1 MRRLPRP
8 GWRLVAALVIY
19 LTVTVLLAMALAALV
34 DLTREVQAAR
44 QEAAVRA
51 EQRDRFAADVEALR
65 EQLLALGQTP
75 RVDPPPGERGLRGER
90 GVPGARGE
98 RGIPGRSIVGP
109 PGPTGSPGPPGRD
122 SVVPGPRGETGPKG
136 DPGEDSTVPGP
147 QGERGEPGEA
157 PRSFT
162 FEDRTG
168 RRYVCSDPDGDRNY
182 TCTAEDDVGR

>member
-8 GWRLVAALVIY
+8 GWRLVAAAVIY

-75 RVDPPPGERGLRGER
+75 RVDPPQGERGLRGER
-90 GVPGARGE
+90 GLPGEAGSV
-98 RGIPGRSIVGP
+98 GPAGPAGPVGPQPSPIPGP
-109 PGPTGSPGPPGRD
+109 PGPAGPSGADGQDGAPGAPGAPGP
-122 SVVPGPRGETGPKG
+122 
-136 DPGEDSTVPGP
+136 PGP
-147 QGERGEPGEA
+147 QGEPGPQGSQGPAGSPA
-157 PRSFT
+157 PSRF
-162 FEDRTG
+162 
-168 RRYVCSDPDGDRNY
+168 
-182 TCTAEDDVGR
+182 TCTPREGDPRTFDCEPASP

>member
-1 MRRLPRP
+1 MRRPSPR
-8 GWRLVAALVIY
+8 LLLAAVLYLTVAAL
-19 LTVTVLLAMALAALV
+19 LALVLSALV

-75 RVDPPPGERGLRGER
+75 RVDPPPGMPGPRGER

-122 SVVPGPRGETGPKG
+122 SVVPGPRGEPGPAGPAGEKG
-136 DPGEDSTVPGP
+136 DRGEPGP
-147 QGERGEPGEA
+147 QGSPGPAGSPA
-157 PRSFT
+157 PSRF
-162 FEDRTG
+162 
-168 RRYVCSDPDGDRNY
+168 
-182 TCTAEDDVGR
+182 TCTPREGDPRTFDCEPSPAPASS